1 MWRPISKVSGREEWD
16 DTAEGLESDV
26 QILAPLSLAVK
37 RKNGHVTTAWNRC
50 FLYVSFLSR
59 IKRTIMITG
68 KWVKSRARML
78 KTRSSIT
85 VKPAMG
91 KIGGIYEAS
100 WETFREGDKFTALR
114 EVREAC
120 HQRHSCPGHIPSS
133 SHPAQPGTSCIMK
146 EGAEPKKSFP
156 LYFSGL
162 KYSNET
168 NPFF

>member
-1 MWRPISKVSGREEWD
+1 
-16 DTAEGLESDV
+16 
-26 QILAPLSLAVK
+26 
-37 RKNGHVTTAWNRC
+37 
-50 FLYVSFLSR
+50 
-59 IKRTIMITG
+59 MITG

-162 KYSNET
+162 KYSIET
-168 NPFF
+168 NPFFLNEDILLINCYTHINVIFIIFNSIRKSQLVSLLLNNQIVKINVKSS